1 MRIGAVRVRLS
12 AVPTSLAVAH
22 SSGGAECCCG
32 VPWPSRSRIPL
43 PATSTNSRSIFSR
56 GAAPVPVYRT
66 TLEWRQRAP
75 NVVTGCFGRDK
86 ASPRQDTDT
95 RRLIQDDSDTDTLD
109 RLARFRFGGGD
120 RDRGRGAK
128 RNPPHKKKPRSSD
141 KTERLRELTEKLK
154 SPPAGRPEP
163 VNSASVN
170 PSGSGSS
177 SSGSASVSESVA
189 TSAPPPATTPAQ
201 PPTSS
206 EDDLFE
212 CVNLKLPKPE
222 SRTIVGSYI
231 QRTIPFRSASFSQVD
246 FSSADGKYIRTGKPM
261 SVSSKIPSL
270 GSSNVSLTLPKKK
283 TQDAS
288 QTLGSIGSSTTGIAV
303 TESSN
308 VSLDSAVGS
317 SEWLFPKP
325 AVETH
330 TKPPNLR
337 SLTHPLTR
345 RSLSSEENTS
355 YSLIDGIGLKSL
367 GVDRQLEGLR
377 EESEA
382 DSAVTSET
390 EPLCSPLDPS
400 ADHSTQNQSDL
411 EQLVEQTKGENLFC
425 DSPSNN
431 EPEDVLER
439 TKNSINNECSNEN
452 SVHAVNIV
460 NEGNISRTGNEES
473 NVLKSDE
480 NGREYEKANDT
491 SETSQASIK
500 TYVAKWPNESGEC
513 PGEVKSILTD
523 LSHLKD
529 IEIPSPVINQETN
542 LDIIGVEENKT
553 DNATKNSSVVS
564 SAMTSP
570 MPNESVDNGAKQRWS
585 DDVPS
590 EYWAP
595 NEWPSSA
602 QEEPQSPDD
611 GVVRPAW
618 PRGGDKRWLE
628 RPRLICQ
635 SSEEREDESASPR
648 RFNPLVRNDS
658 LSEGESDPGDRR
670 ARTASPSTFPPSDQS
685 DTESKPH
692 NTRRYSKRPLRG
704 PYGQMLEA
712 EMKKPDANRKFSKLQ
727 YNDEL
732 KFLENYSQPIT
743 SAGKASNNR
752 ARAAD
757 DCHLK
762 RSYTSPDSPSLD
774 SRTSPKRKVS
784 ANIPYVAPNPLTSA
798 SEDPPPVVHIRTT
811 SSPSQLE
818 GCSTL
823 TSKPQPSPQLLAQ
836 LLKGSSERACAPPP
850 TPSPS
855 PSPTTINHYI
865 APHHWKVSTLNSC
878 TY

>member
-1 MRIGAVRVRLS
+1 MSAPVVRIGAVRVRLS
-12 AVPTSLAVAH
+12 AVPTSVAH

-75 NVVTGCFGRDK
+75 NVVTGCFGR
-86 ASPRQDTDT
+86 QETDT

-154 SPPAGRPEP
+154 SPPAGRSEP
-163 VNSASVN
+163 VNSDLAN
-170 PSGSGSS
+170 TSGSGS
-177 SSGSASVSESVA
+177 SSGSASVCESV
-189 TSAPPPATTPAQ
+189 TVAPPPVAAPAQ
-201 PPTSS
+201 PPLPS

-246 FSSADGKYIRTGKPM
+246 FSSADGKYIRTGKPT

-270 GSSNVSLTLPKKK
+270 GCSNVSLTLPKKK
-283 TQDAS
+283 ATDTS
-288 QTLGSIGSSTTGIAV
+288 PTPSSIGSSATAIDV
-303 TESSN
+303 SESSN
-308 VSLDSAVGS
+308 ASLDSAVGS

-325 AVETH
+325 VVEIH

-345 RSLSSEENTS
+345 RALSTEENIS
-355 YSLIDGIGLKSL
+355 YSSIDGNGLKSL

-382 DSAVTSET
+382 DSAVTSGTET
-390 EPLCSPLDPS
+390 LCAIVDFS
-400 ADHSTQNQSDL
+400 ADNTIQNQSDL
-411 EQLVEQTKGENLFC
+411 GQLVKQQKGEDLYC
-425 DSPSNN
+425 ESPSNN
-431 EPEDVLER
+431 KTEDNVVER
-439 TKNSINNECSNEN
+439 TNDSIIKDCQNEN
-452 SVHAVNIV
+452 SVHTVNIV
-460 NEGNISRTGNEES
+460 TEENISHTANEES
-473 NVLKSDE
+473 SVPKSEE
-480 NGREYEKANDT
+480 NSREYDKTNDI
-491 SETSQASIK
+491 SGTSQASTK
-500 TYVAKWPNESGEC
+500 TYVAKWPKESGEG
-513 PGEVKSILTD
+513 PGEVKGILTD

-529 IEIPSPVINQETN
+529 VEIPSPVISLETN
-542 LDIIGVEENKT
+542 LDIIKVEENKT
-553 DNATKNSSVVS
+553 DNETKNTSEDSSTVPS
-564 SAMTSP
+564 S
-570 MPNESVDNGAKQRWS
+570 MPNERVENTPKQRWS
-585 DDVPS
+585 DDVTS
-590 EYWAP
+590 EYWSP

-618 PRGGDKRWLE
+618 PRGGDRRWLE

-635 SSEEREDESASPR
+635 SSEEREDESTSPK

-732 KFLENYSQPIT
+732 KFLENYTQPPT
-743 SAGKASNNR
+743 STGKASSNR

-784 ANIPYVAPNPLTSA
+784 ANIPYSAPNPLTSA
-798 SEDPPPVVHIRTT
+798 SEDPPVVHIRTT

-818 GCSTL
+818 GCSNL
-823 TSKPQPSPQLLAQ
+823 PGKPQPSPQLLAQ

-855 PSPTTINHYI
+855 PSPTTII
-865 APHHWKVSTLNSC
+865 APHHWKVSPLCILTVFKF
-878 TY
+878 